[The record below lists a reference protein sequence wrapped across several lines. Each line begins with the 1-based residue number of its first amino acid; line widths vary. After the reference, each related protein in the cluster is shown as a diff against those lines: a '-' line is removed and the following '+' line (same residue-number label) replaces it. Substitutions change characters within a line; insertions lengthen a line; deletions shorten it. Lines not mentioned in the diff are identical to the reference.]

1 VTAPALRLDSV
12 TKRFGST
19 EAVSNLTLAV
29 ARGEFVSLL
38 GPSGCGKTTTLRM
51 IAGLERPSSGSIL
64 IAGQDVSTVPPEA
77 RDIGMVF
84 QSLALFPHMTVAENI
99 AFGLRMRQRATDRL
113 TDAVRAALARVRLP
127 GFEDRYP
134 ESLSGGQQQRVA
146 LARALVTSPAVLLL
160 DEPFSALDRSL
171 REELTLEFAAL
182 LREIGATT
190 VFVTHDQE
198 EAFSMSDRVAVID
211 GGRLMQCEAPSHVF
225 SRPASARVAQFV
237 GMSNLLPVTH
247 QADGGML
254 CNLGRLDV
262 HSDSA
267 SGRGRATLVGF
278 RPEDIEWGESSRGAA
293 GLRFTARISRSV
305 FRGRQVQLDLEPE
318 ACPNQA
324 LRMMVESGRALP
336 DPGSVGVF
344 TVPQDRLHL
353 MEI

>member
-1 VTAPALRLDSV
+1 MTTSALRLDTV
-12 TKRFGST
+12 TKRFGRT
-19 EAVSNLTLAV
+19 EAVSNLSLEV

-64 IAGQDVSTVPPEA
+64 IAGHDVSTVPPDA

-84 QSLALFPHMTVAENI
+84 QSLALFPHMTVADNV
-99 AFGLRMRQRATDRL
+99 AFGLRMRGRATERL
-113 TDAVRAALARVRLP
+113 ADTIKGALASVRLP

-211 GGRLMQCEAPSHVF
+211 GGRLMQCEAPSQVF
-225 SRPASARVAQFV
+225 NRPASARVARFV
-237 GMSNLLPVTH
+237 GMSNLLPVTY
-247 QADGGML
+247 QADGGIL
-254 CNLGRLDV
+254 CHLGELPYQ
-262 HSDSA
+262 SGAGSA
-267 SGRGRATLVGF
+267 RATLVGF
-278 RPEDIEWGESSRGAA
+278 RPDDIELGESGYGSA
-293 GLRFTARISRSV
+293 GLRFTARVSRSV

-318 ACPNQA
+318 RCPDHP
-324 LRMMVESGRALP
+324 LRMMVESGR
-336 DPGSVGVF
+336 SVPPTDSVEVF
-344 TVPQDRLHL
+344 TIAHERLHL
-353 MEI
+353 MES

>member
-1 VTAPALRLDSV
+1 MTASALRLDAV

-19 EAVSNLTLAV
+19 EAVSRLSLEV

-64 IAGQDVSTVPPEA
+64 IAGHDVSNVPPEA

-84 QSLALFPHMTVAENI
+84 QSLALFPHMTVADNV
-99 AFGLRMRQRATDRL
+99 AFGLRMRGRATDRL
-113 TDAVRAALARVRLP
+113 ADAIKAALARVRLP

-211 GGRLMQCEAPSHVF
+211 GGRLMQCEAPSQVF
-225 SRPASARVAQFV
+225 NRPASARVARFV
-237 GMSNLLPVTH
+237 GMSNVLPVTY
-247 QADGGML
+247 QADGRIL
-254 CNLGRLDV
+254 CGLGELPAR
-262 HSDSA
+262 
-267 SGRGRATLVGF
+267 SGAGSTRATLVGF
-278 RPEDIEWGESSRGAA
+278 RPDDIELGASVHSSAD
-293 GLRFTARISRSV
+293 LRFTARVSRSV
-305 FRGRQVQLDLEPE
+305 FRGRQVQLDLEAE
-318 ACPNQA
+318 RCPDHP
-324 LRMMVESGRALP
+324 LRMMIESGRSVP
-336 DPGSVGVF
+336 PTGSVEVF
-344 TVPQDRLHL
+344 TIAHDRLHL
-353 MEI
+353 MES

>member
-1 VTAPALRLDSV
+1 
-12 TKRFGST
+12 
-19 EAVSNLTLAV
+19 VSNLSLEV

-64 IAGQDVSTVPPEA
+64 IAGHDVSTVPPDA

-84 QSLALFPHMTVAENI
+84 QSLALFPHMTVADNV
-99 AFGLRMRQRATDRL
+99 AFGLRMRGRATERL
-113 TDAVRAALARVRLP
+113 ADAIKAALARVRLP

-211 GGRLMQCEAPSHVF
+211 GGRLMQCEAPSQVF
-225 SRPASARVAQFV
+225 NRPASARVARFV
-237 GMSNLLPVTH
+237 GMSNLLPVTYR
-247 QADGGML
+247 ADGAIL
-254 CNLGRLDV
+254 CHLGALPFQ
-262 HSDSA
+262 SGTGSA
-267 SGRGRATLVGF
+267 LATLVGF
-278 RPEDIEWGESSRGAA
+278 RPDDIQLGESGYGST
-293 GLRFTARISRSV
+293 GLRFTARVSRSV

-318 ACPNQA
+318 QCPDHP
-324 LRMMVESGRALP
+324 LRMMVESGRSVP
-336 DPGSVGVF
+336 PTGSVEVF
-344 TVPQDRLHL
+344 TIAHDRLHL
-353 MEI
+353 MES

>member
-1 VTAPALRLDSV
+1 MTAPALRLESV

-19 EAVSNLTLAV
+19 EAVSQLSLEV

-51 IAGLERPSSGSIL
+51 VAGLERPSSGSIL
-64 IAGQDVSTVPPEA
+64 IAGHDVSTVSPEA

-84 QSLALFPHMTVAENI
+84 QSLALFPHMTVADNI
-99 AFGLRMRQRATDRL
+99 AFGLRMRGRATDRL
-113 TDAVRAALARVRLP
+113 VDVIRAALARVRLP
-127 GFEDRYP
+127 GYEDRYP

-190 VFVTHDQE
+190 VFGTHDQE

-211 GGRLMQCEAPSHVF
+211 GGRLMQCDAPSHVF
-225 SRPASARVAQFV
+225 RRPACARVAQFV
-237 GMSNLLPVTH
+237 GMSNLLPVTY
-247 QADGGML
+247 QPDGEIL
-254 CNLGRLDV
+254 CNLGKLNV
-262 HSDSA
+262 QSDSKL
-267 SGRGRATLVGF
+267 GRVTLVGF
-278 RPEDIEWGESSRGAA
+278 RPDDIELGESGHSQA
-293 GLRFTARISRSV
+293 GLRFKARIIRTV

-318 ACPNQA
+318 VCPA
-324 LRMMVESGRALP
+324 HSLRMMVESARIVP
-336 DPGSVGVF
+336 TPGSVQVF
-344 TVPQDRLHL
+344 TIAHDRLHL
-353 MEI
+353 MES

>member
-1 VTAPALRLDSV
+1 MTQSALRLDAV

-19 EAVSNLTLAV
+19 EAVSHLSLEV

-64 IAGQDVSTVPPEA
+64 IAGHDVSNVPPEA

-84 QSLALFPHMTVAENI
+84 QSLALFPHMTVADNV
-99 AFGLRMRQRATDRL
+99 AFGLRMRGRATDRL
-113 TDAVRAALARVRLP
+113 ADAIKAALARVRLP

-211 GGRLMQCEAPSHVF
+211 GGRLMQCEAPSQVF
-225 SRPASARVAQFV
+225 SRPASARVARFV
-237 GMSNLLPVTH
+237 GMSNVLPVTY
-247 QADGGML
+247 QADGGIL
-254 CNLGRLDV
+254 CCLGELP
-262 HSDSA
+262 A
-267 SGRGRATLVGF
+267 QSGAGGARATLVGF
-278 RPEDIEWGESSRGAA
+278 RPDDIELGASVHGST
-293 GLRFTARISRSV
+293 GLRFTARVSRSV

-318 ACPNQA
+318 RCPDHP
-324 LRMMVESGRALP
+324 LRMMVESGRTVP
-336 DPGSVGVF
+336 PTGSLEVF
-344 TVPQDRLHL
+344 TIARDRLHL
-353 MEI
+353 MES